1 MVLVTNNWR
10 LWAIGFVASLA
21 IFLVVFFA
29 VIKPSTDTAN
39 QAIKTGMQQTQQAL
53 NQAKKQLS
61 TSAAGA
67 TSGTAG
73 AASSQASQQL
83 NKASKLASCVAAAGT
98 DTSKLSNCQ
107 AQYGG

>member
-1 MVLVTNNWR
+1 MVLVTGNWR
-10 LWAIGFVASLA
+10 LWAVGMVASIA

-39 QAIKTGMQQTQQAL
+39 QAIKTGMQQSQQVI

-61 TSAAGA
+61 TSGASAAV
-67 TSGTAG
+67 
-73 AASSQASQQL
+73 SSQASQQL
-83 NKASKLASCVAAAGT
+83 DKASKLTSCVAAAGT
-98 DTSKLSNCQ
+98 DASKLSNCQ